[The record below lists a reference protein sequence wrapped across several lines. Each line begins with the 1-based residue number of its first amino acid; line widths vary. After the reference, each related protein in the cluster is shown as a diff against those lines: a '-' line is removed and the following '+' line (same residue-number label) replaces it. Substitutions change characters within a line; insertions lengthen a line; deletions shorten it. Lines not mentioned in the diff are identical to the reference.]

1 MLAELVLAG
10 EPVVVRE
17 EIALIRLLGCN
28 AAAAAAAHRTSK
40 VVMMT
45 LEAAIAVNRIA
56 LSVKG
61 KELQQEE
68 EEQQQLELHKGPG
81 RWA

>member
-1 MLAELVLAG
+1 MLELVLAEA

-28 AAAAAAAHRTSK
+28 AAAAAEAHRTSK

-45 LEAAIAVNRIA
+45 LEAAVAVSRIA

-61 KELQQEE
+61 RELQQEE
-68 EEQQQLELHKGPG
+68 KEEDLLEFHKGPG

>member
-10 EPVVVRE
+10 ELVVVRE
-17 EIALIRLLGCN
+17 EIALIGLLGCT
-28 AAAAAAAHRTSK
+28 AAAEAHRTSK

-68 EEQQQLELHKGPG
+68 EQQQQLELHKGPG

>member
-10 EPVVVRE
+10 ELVVVRE
-17 EIALIRLLGCN
+17 EIALIRLLGCT
-28 AAAAAAAHRTSK
+28 AAAAAEAHRTSK
-40 VVMMT
+40 VAMT
-45 LEAAIAVNRIA
+45 LEATVSRIA

-61 KELQQEE
+61 KELLEE
-68 EEQQQLELHKGPG
+68 KEDLLELHKGPD

>member
-10 EPVVVRE
+10 ELVVVRE
-17 EIALIRLLGCN
+17 EIALIRLLGCT
-28 AAAAAAAHRTSK
+28 AAAAAEAHRTSK

-45 LEAAIAVNRIA
+45 LEAAIAVSRIA

-61 KELQQEE
+61 RELQQEE
-68 EEQQQLELHKGPG
+68 KEEDLLEFHKGPG

>member
-1 MLAELVLAG
+1 MLELVAEA

-17 EIALIRLLGCN
+17 EIALIRLLGCTA